1 MGVNFPLKNK
11 LLNNKGFTLIEVVI
25 AMAVIAIG
33 MFAMMS
39 LVITVTK
46 GTAHSRKVTTATN
59 IAENAMEDLKRRGY
73 ANVVNVVNGVNGVYG
88 TGTVANYY
96 YWEATGTATANIGTI
111 TVNVYWSPGTLTSTH
126 NVQLQTILTP

>member
-11 LLNNKGFTLIEVVI
+11 QLNNKGFTLIEVVI

-59 IAENAMEDLKRRGY
+59 IAENAMGGPEKDRLCECSK
-73 ANVVNVVNGVNGVYG
+73 
-88 TGTVANYY
+88 
-96 YWEATGTATANIGTI
+96 
-111 TVNVYWSPGTLTSTH
+111 WS
-126 NVQLQTILTP
+126 IRWKI